1 MPVEHTIDANKKLII
16 TTWSGEVADGDLIK
30 ALSAYQL
37 TIKNRPEY
45 ATFDEIVDFSKGS
58 HYHLSI
64 SGIQRLVE
72 IATATDVRGTKTK
85 LAIVVTTPV
94 AYTLAR
100 MYQAYRNFIPGGSK
114 ILRIFRTYD
123 EARHWVENSTLKIK
137 KKEGRSKK

>member
-1 MPVEHTIDANKKLII
+1 MPAEHTIDANKKLIL
-16 TTWSGEVADGDLIK
+16 TTWSGEVADGELIK

-45 ATFDEIVDFSKGS
+45 ASFDEIVDFSKGT
-58 HYHLSI
+58 HYHLSM
-64 SGIQRLVE
+64 SGLQRLVE
-72 IATATDVRGTKTK
+72 IATVADARGAKTK

-100 MYQAYRNFIPGGSK
+100 MYQVYRSFIPGASK

-137 KKEGRSKK
+137 REEVGSRK